1 MIPRTAVLIALLLA
15 PLVAGCAA
23 DGDEGGGGGRARNAT
38 NPNPAA
44 TGIGPNAGV
53 GAAPRDM
60 AGGGRGSATPRGK

>member
-1 MIPRTAVLIALLLA
+1 MTARTTLLLA
-15 PLVAGCAA
+15 LLVVPLAAGCAA
-23 DGDEGGGGGRARNAT
+23 DADETGNGRARNAT